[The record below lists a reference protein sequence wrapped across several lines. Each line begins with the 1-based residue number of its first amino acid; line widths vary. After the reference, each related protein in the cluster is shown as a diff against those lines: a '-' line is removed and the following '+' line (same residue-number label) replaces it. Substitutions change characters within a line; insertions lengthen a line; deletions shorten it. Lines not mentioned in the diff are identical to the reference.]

1 MSESNRLTKEQQDYF
16 YRFIEAFHMISTDLR
31 NADNL
36 MHGGKFFDAMD
47 RIREC
52 QQTAMI
58 LEQKVVDCVNAL
70 REDNKW

>member
-1 MSESNRLTKEQQDYF
+1 MPESEKLTKEQKDYF
-16 YRFIEAFHMISTDLR
+16 YRFVEGFHNISTDLR

-47 RIREC
+47 IIRVS

-58 LEQKVVDCVNAL
+58 MEKKVKDCVKELVDCKL
-70 REDNKW
+70 W